1 MTMTSPS
8 NGEHP
13 HPGHKRLI
21 VNGDDFGLSEQVN
34 AAILHAHWHGI
45 LTNASLMVSARA
57 WRGAVELARATPSL
71 QVGLHLTLV
80 QGRAVLDHRH
90 IPQLTDRD
98 GHFLHNPIRAG
109 LRYFF
114 SSRVRSQIRDE
125 CRAQIERF
133 LATGLPLAHIDGH
146 VNIHLH
152 PIVLNSLLELA
163 EEYGI
168 RAMRLTREDLACSL
182 ALDPRA
188 ALRKRLE
195 SGVFTRLA
203 RYAEHKLAAT
213 GIVWPDA
220 LFGLHQTGRV
230 DEPYLLKLLPRLQAD
245 VTELYCHPAFLPC
258 PEVQRWTPDYRR
270 DAELAALTSQAVRR
284 VLEDQHIELIGYRE
298 LYQQRKPAL
307 LSTS

>member
-1 MTMTSPS
+1 MTA
-8 NGEHP
+8 
-13 HPGHKRLI
+13 PGHKRLI

-34 AAILHAHWHGI
+34 AAILHAHRHGI

-98 GHFLHNPIRAG
+98 GNFLHNPIRAG

-114 SSRVRSQIRDE
+114 SARARSQIRDE

-182 ALDPRA
+182 ALDSRA

-195 SGVFTRLA
+195 SGVFARLS
-203 RYAEHKLAAT
+203 RHAEHKLAAA
-213 GIVWPDA
+213 GIVWPDS

-230 DEPYLLKLLPRLQAD
+230 DEPYLLGLLPRLQAG

-258 PEVQRWTPDYRR
+258 PEVRRWTPDYRR

-284 VLEDQHIELIGYRE
+284 VLEDQQIELIGYRE
-298 LYQQRKPAL
+298 LFQQRKPVNLVVPLDAG
-307 LSTS
+307 

>member
-1 MTMTSPS
+1 MTITSPPS
-8 NGEHP
+8 GEHP

-34 AAILHAHWHGI
+34 AAILHAHRHGI

-80 QGRAVLDHRH
+80 QGRAVLDHRR

-98 GHFLHNPIRAG
+98 GNFLSNPTRAG
-109 LRYFF
+109 TALLLLAPRPV
-114 SSRVRSQIRDE
+114 SDPDE

-133 LATGLPLAHIDGH
+133 WPPVCRWPTLNGH

-152 PIVLNSLLELA
+152 PVVLHSLLELA

-188 ALRKRLE
+188 A
-195 SGVFTRLA
+195 
-203 RYAEHKLAAT
+203 AA
-213 GIVWPDA
+213 
-220 LFGLHQTGRV
+220 
-230 DEPYLLKLLPRLQAD
+230 
-245 VTELYCHPAFLPC
+245 
-258 PEVQRWTPDYRR
+258 
-270 DAELAALTSQAVRR
+270 
-284 VLEDQHIELIGYRE
+284 
-298 LYQQRKPAL
+298 
-307 LSTS
+307 

>member
-13 HPGHKRLI
+13 QPMTAPGHKRLI

-34 AAILHAHWHGI
+34 AAILHAHRHGI

-80 QGRAVLDHRH
+80 QGRAVLDPRH

-98 GHFLHNPIRAG
+98 GNFLHNPIRAG

-114 SSRVRSQIRDE
+114 SARARSQIRDE

-152 PIVLNSLLELA
+152 PIVLHSLLELA

-188 ALRKRLE
+188 ALRKRL
-195 SGVFTRLA
+195 GVGCVYTRLS
-203 RYAEHKLAAT
+203 RHAEHKLAAA

-230 DEPYLLKLLPRLQAD
+230 DEPYLLKLF
-245 VTELYCHPAFLPC
+245 CPAC
-258 PEVQRWTPDYRR
+258 
-270 DAELAALTSQAVRR
+270 
-284 VLEDQHIELIGYRE
+284 
-298 LYQQRKPAL
+298 KPA
-307 LSTS
+307 SPNCTATRPFCPAPRSSAGHRTIDATPNWPP